1 MSYWISIAQ
10 ILGVAVLVLMA
21 VIGAILLAWYLGFP
35 RTRERERSDPSA
47 LGLPFE
53 QLRIRSVA
61 NKQLFAWFLPHER
74 ATQTVV
80 IMHGWGANIELMLP
94 LAAPLYQKGLNVL
107 LFDARNHGSSDG
119 HGHSSMVRFAEDL
132 HHALTWLRTH
142 RPHQSERIAIMGHS
156 VGAAASIL
164 EVSQRQDV
172 QALVA
177 ISSFAHPQELMR
189 RYWQSLH
196 LPNWLIHYLHI
207 YIQWMIKHRFA
218 EVAPIKRIQSIDC
231 PVLLIHGTADEAI
244 PIDDTRAI
252 FQTAVAAG
260 RDVTLCEIPD
270 AGHASVEKIETHS
283 DVLSQFLTRAGFRIH
298 TQ

>member
-1 MSYWISIAQ
+1 MSV
-10 ILGVAVLVLMA
+10 ILLILKIIVVTLVVLVVLI
-21 VIGAILLAWYLGFP
+21 VSILFAWYLGFP
-35 RTRERERSDPSA
+35 RTREKEQSDPSA

-53 QLRIRSVA
+53 QLRISSVA

-80 IMHGWGANIELMLP
+80 VMHGWGANIELMLP

-119 HGHSSMVRFAEDL
+119 HGYSSMVRFAEDL
-132 HHALTWLRTH
+132 HHALTWLRSH

-177 ISSFAHPQELMR
+177 ISSFAHPQELMT

-196 LPNWLIHYLHI
+196 LPNWLIDYLHI

-218 EVAPIKRIQSIDC
+218 EVAPVVRIRSVHC

-244 PIDDTRAI
+244 PIDDTRVI
-252 FQTAVAAG
+252 FQTALAAG

-298 TQ
+298 AQ

>member
-177 ISSFAHPQELMR
+177 ISSFAHPQELMT

-252 FQTAVAAG
+252 FQTALAAG

>member
-80 IMHGWGANIELMLP
+80 VMHGWGANIELMLP

-177 ISSFAHPQELMR
+177 ISSFAHPQELMT